1 MAHRV
6 LAAEFSSKSNQK
18 SAMYVRFLDQGK
30 QKVNSTKSN
39 GQNKPVR
46 TKDGQSDRH
55 NLKQSMYQ

>member
-1 MAHRV
+1 MATKTGSVMAHRV

-46 TKDGQSDRH
+46 TEEKTIRRT
-55 NLKQSMYQ
+55 